1 MNKFEYYLILSED
14 RTKIISLGCVIDLNL
29 YTAKNYLSYT
39 EKSASDTLAKIK
51 QISKGK
57 DPFYSKKEHISFAKK
72 QLELKP
78 TVVKVEIKI

>member
-1 MNKFEYYLILSED
+1 MSKFEYYMLLSKD
-14 RTKIISLGCVIDLNL
+14 KNKIIAIDSIIDLEL

-39 EKSASDTLAKIK
+39 EKFASDTLAKIK

-57 DPFYSKKEHISFAKK
+57 DPFYSKEDHISFAKK

-78 TVVKVEIKI
+78 IVVKVEIKI